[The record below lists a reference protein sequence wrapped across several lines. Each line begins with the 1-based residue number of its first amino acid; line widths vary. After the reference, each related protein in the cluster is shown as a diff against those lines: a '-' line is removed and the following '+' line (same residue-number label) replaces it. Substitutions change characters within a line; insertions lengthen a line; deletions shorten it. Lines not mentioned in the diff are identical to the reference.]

1 MRRLRSQGLAALTA
15 LSLAG
20 SLSCDRANTAAPPA
34 TASPSGVPTPS
45 ATAESSASAAASA
58 AMPNLPPG
66 ATACGELGCLQFENP
81 EDAFRHVLAKKPV
94 VLAIGES
101 HAQKGKEGIPS
112 SAKRFT
118 DTFLPFLQGKASD
131 LVVELMAPNPTCK
144 KTTKEVRKKH
154 EPVTQQHT
162 ATAQNEYVLMGER
175 ARTLGIVPD
184 LLRPS
189 CKDLDA
195 INKAGEDAIPTTLET
210 IARLTTVQVQK
221 LLAPAGRKPEEAG
234 KMIVTY
240 GGVLHNDPQPT
251 EIRAPWSYGPAFA
264 EKLEKGYVAL
274 DIFVPE
280 FIEDTEVWRALPWFA
295 HYDIERL
302 GDKTTLFKLP
312 DQTFVLVFPRSDPSP
327 P

>member
-1 MRRLRSQGLAALTA
+1 MKQSRKQGLALLTVFA
-15 LSLAG
+15 LAG
-20 SLSCDRANTAAPPA
+20 SLSCDRANTAGPPA
-34 TASPSGVPTPS
+34 TASPSGGPGPS
-45 ATAESSASAAASA
+45 ATTEPATSAEAR
-58 AMPNLPPG
+58 PTPDLPPG
-66 ATACGELGCLQFENP
+66 AEACGELDCLQFDAP

-154 EPVTQQHT
+154 EPVTQQHA
-162 ATAQNEYVLMGER
+162 ATAQNEYVSMGER
-175 ARTLGIVPD
+175 ARALGIVPD

-189 CKDLDA
+189 CEDLDA
-195 INKAGEDAIPTTLET
+195 INKAGDDAIPMTLET
-210 IARLTTVQVQK
+210 IARLTTAQVQK
-221 LLAPAGRKPEEAG
+221 LLSPTGRKPQDAG

-240 GGVLHNDPQPT
+240 GGVLHNDPHPT
-251 EIRAPWSYGPAFA
+251 EVRAPWSYGPAFV
-264 EKLEKGYVAL
+264 EQLKEGYVVL

-280 FIEDTEVWRALPWFA
+280 FIENTEVWRALPWFA
-295 HYDIERL
+295 HYDIDRL

-312 DQTFVLVFPRSDPSP
+312 DQTFVLVFPRSGPSP
-327 P
+327 G